1 MYNYAIEGAKL
12 YLNFSTMTFVLF
24 RKKRGSKEEPQIVAQ
39 SGNEE
44 TIKDLA
50 DTMNR
55 SETKSTP
62 DHGMTV
68 FGNRETTVVVTKDE
82 YNAAK
87 KALEAEAKAKAD
99 KKKAEEEAYKPSPEL
114 ESFRKQF
121 KQHWGGDIPE

>member
-1 MYNYAIEGAKL
+1 
-12 YLNFSTMTFVLF
+12 MTFVLF
-24 RKKRGSKEEPQIVAQ
+24 RKKRGSDKEPQIVAQ
-39 SGNEE
+39 SGDEQ

-50 DTMNR
+50 DKLNN
-55 SETKSTP
+55 SEAKSTP

-68 FGNRETTVVVTKDE
+68 FGNLETTIVVTKDE
-82 YNAAK
+82 YKAAK
-87 KALEAEAKAKAD
+87 AELEAEAKAEAE